1 MPSTINAIQRVRVNK
16 DSLLP
21 THVKHPKHIKH
32 RRANTLPLEF
42 DPNPY
47 KPQTIPPRSEHI
59 ERPWA
64 RRWFS
69 HIKENATVISVVLT
83 LIGVIVALIK

>member
-1 MPSTINAIQRVRVNK
+1 MSSTANANVFHRANK

-21 THVKHPKHIKH
+21 THVKHVKH

-47 KPQTIPPRSEHI
+47 KTQTIPPRPEHVGTSRA
-59 ERPWA
+59 E
-64 RRWFS
+64 RWFN
-69 HIKENATVISVVLT
+69 HIKENATVIGIVLAFA
-83 LIGVIVALIK
+83 GVIVALIK